1 MPVLKKIA
9 VGLSSETTWGNAR
22 MCLENALKMGLIRK
36 TQAIGHICDAFTLPY
51 PLSRKVDTLVQL
63 PGMGR
68 HTRGGPESPDPLIA
82 AHTGQLRQ
90 IAQGG
95 AAGWPVLQELPHRL
109 DLFAKT
115 RGDGRSNDKIGRAT
129 WREKGSQYV

>member
-1 MPVLKKIA
+1 
-9 VGLSSETTWGNAR
+9 
-22 MCLENALKMGLIRK
+22 MCLENARKMGLIRK
-36 TQAIGHICDAFTLPY
+36 TQSIGHICDAFTLPY

-68 HTRGGPESPDPLIA
+68 HTRGGPESPAQLIA

-95 AAGWPVLQELPHRL
+95 AAGWPVLQEIPPRL
-109 DLFAKT
+109 DLFAQQ
-115 RGDGRSNDKIGRAT
+115 RGDGRSIEAQPSRLSASAKELDQRIFFFAWIVRGEKQIG
-129 WREKGSQYV
+129 